1 MNVLIVD
8 DSRAMRMIVK
18 KTLRDAGYDDIDIE
32 EAEDGAK
39 GVEKVREFGPDI
51 ILSDWNMP
59 NMNGPEFL
67 KAIKSEGYDKPF
79 GFVTTEATTEMR
91 AIADE
96 AGADFLI
103 AKPFTADS
111 FSEALDKYMD

>member
-18 KTLRDAGYDDIDIE
+18 KTLREAGYDDLDIV
-32 EAEDGAK
+32 EAEDGQK
-39 GVEKVREFGPDI
+39 GLDAVRESEPDI

-59 NMNGPEFL
+59 NMNGPQFL
-67 KAIKSEGYDKPF
+67 ESLREEGFETLF
-79 GFVTTEATTEMR
+79 GFVTTEATTEQRNKAM
-91 AIADE
+91 E
-96 AGADFLI
+96 AGARFLI

-111 FSEALDKYMD
+111 FSAALDAYMD